1 MAHDPAY
8 PSSLVVDVERIRVR
22 VERDIV
28 AMLQRAP
35 VFDLFARGHTGI
47 AAEPL
52 RRELLA
58 RGLRL
63 TESMAPE
70 LHEAA
75 RLAASRL
82 GVTTPCEIYQS
93 TAASE
98 NAAIHLVETPVLL
111 EVQGRLLAGLDA
123 GTRLAVLGHELGHY
137 LAHGPWTPVGR
148 VHLAARQ
155 LALQEDADAG
165 LLRAASVLWMA
176 GELTADR
183 FGLLACRDLDAA
195 LRLEMM
201 AATGLSGDALTWDTN
216 AYLAQ
221 VKELVESCLA
231 AGDGARGLTHPEH
244 GLRAY
249 ALFLFSES
257 AEYRS
262 MTGLGQGT
270 RTLEDIDAVLA
281 RFLARDDLD
290 LDFDVLD
297 APPPELHECALAS
310 AVLVALSD
318 GDLVEDE
325 ELAIERIFAPL
336 VPGFRAVL
344 DRELALETFY
354 RTGGIVAAHGPSM
367 LRSLFQLLMHVIVAD
382 RAVDPREAAMVLAIG
397 EALGCLPM
405 FEGLLAAALRGLGVS
420 FEPEAVPRPALPLPP
435 RSAEAR
441 AALDAFF
448 ASMARRGGGE
458 TSLRRLVRLL
468 GATRPSADV
477 MRRIASAAERAGLRP
492 EQPLDAGRIDD
503 RVRFVSTAPR
513 QAPVDT
519 RPVEHADRRALVRAI
534 ARLRDQ
540 LVSGDGR
547 SPSVRVREA
556 RRGRSFDLAALDR
569 VSTGLAERVLAQ
581 ARAGTRANLV
591 TAEEVGRHDGA
602 RRIADELIEL
612 DREHTS
618 RVEETGADDLY
629 LGYPVLTGV
638 ADGYL
643 YRAPL
648 VLHPVDLVREARGAR
663 GFAIVPRADEPP
675 IVNQSLIRLVFH
687 KKRFALPEALRT
699 RLDELA
705 ADESQGAEAIV
716 AELSSLGLG
725 AVKLQGTLVPLRN
738 RDEELAQKKA
748 HCEIEECALL
758 GLFPQSSSDLLQDY
772 DALLEDLENPDV
784 DLARLLGAAEELLPA
799 GLRGGAKEPRSVR
812 LRGAAE
818 DLPPV
823 RLRGDGRENA
833 ERVVES
839 VQPALHADPSQRE
852 VMGEA
857 RRARALVVDGPPGT
871 GKSQVIANLVVDALT
886 RGERVAVVCE
896 KRAALDVVV
905 QRIGQLG
912 LRQVLGVV
920 HDVHLDRK
928 GLYAQ
933 VAARFEAEPTSA
945 FDAARHDAVESEARR
960 IESVLAER
968 TELLATAAPG
978 TKLTVGQL
986 HTLVAGIDAPD
997 LGGAHT
1003 LERIDQVTRDALE
1016 HALVAVAPYADLV
1029 GPGAVFHAP
1038 EGAAPRPS
1046 LASLGRPALDAL
1058 GQTLAEAAKL
1068 ALDHERLAGA
1078 SPATPAEV
1086 VRASSLLDAA
1096 LAARAARSD
1105 LEGQRLFAQMLGA
1118 AERGEDLAVVQ
1129 HAATEWQRHREAA
1142 LAVAAPV
1149 AEAPDVDLE
1158 RRVEIL
1164 RAWAGRFL
1172 RFFVFAW
1179 WAARSLVKRALPTY
1193 LPDRVGHPL
1202 EPTILDALRA
1212 RLAAARAWKALRD
1225 GLAAVASTA
1234 LVPPRAEL
1242 ADALVDRLSTLARTA
1257 SLLVEGRPLLAS
1269 AGAYPDAP
1277 TLDGVVRWEEK
1288 LEQRIAFRDAAQAL
1302 ARKAGALSP
1311 YFPWL
1316 GAYPSSATLIALR
1329 DALARDGARLV
1340 EADRRLDHARS
1351 LFDGS
1356 DSLFDA
1362 LFAAA
1367 RGEPDGLGRTLLR
1380 AWAQDTL
1387 SVLERRDP
1395 RLVDLAS
1402 KTPLGP
1408 ESALG
1413 TRLAELEQARASLL
1427 IERARSTLDSGAI
1440 LQAGQAAP
1448 RRRRTAEQ
1456 ATREAMLKEAKK
1468 QRRVM
1473 PLRAFVRR
1481 FAGEGLLDVI
1491 PVWLLSPE
1499 TMTILFPREPLF
1511 DCVIFDEASQ
1521 CTVESGFP
1529 VLLRAERVVIAGDDK
1544 QMPPT
1549 SFFASK
1555 APDDDADEGDESEE
1569 VREQRDLLTD
1579 ESLLTLAST
1588 RVPRRRLAWHYRCRH
1603 ESLIAF
1609 SNHAMYEGQLL
1620 TIPSTMSPN
1629 AAPVLRWHAVPDGR
1643 YHEGRNRVE
1652 ADLVVTLLHDLLR
1665 REPCPSLGVVTFNL
1679 QQRAAVLEAID
1690 ARRAHDQDF
1699 GTRWDR
1705 ASSHEQ
1711 IDQRPFVKNLESV
1724 QGDERDVIVFS
1735 LGHAPIARRRR
1746 DGSTETYVPARFG
1759 PLGVRGGERRLN
1771 VAISRARS
1779 ECIVVASFEPAQ
1791 LSVANSRHAGP
1802 GLLKRYLEYAHHVS
1816 GGRHAQA
1823 ERTLAFVRESRGP
1836 IAATG
1841 AVTLPCKRYVPL
1853 ATQIA
1858 LALEREGIATEM
1870 HVGTSAFRIPLAV
1883 VDPQNPTRFRIAVMT
1898 DEGDALPSPFELH
1911 VHRPLVLTQ
1920 RGFDVMRVTAVE
1932 WRMRQSA
1939 VVEDIRRRLA

>member
-1 MAHDPAY
+1 MAHDHAY

-28 AMLQRAP
+28 GMLQRAP
-35 VFDLFARGHTGI
+35 VFDLFARSHTSI

-98 NAAIHLVETPVLL
+98 NAAIHLVEAPVLL

-155 LALQEDADAG
+155 LALQEDADIG

-221 VKELVESCLA
+221 VKELIENCLA

-257 AEYRS
+257 AEYRAL
-262 MTGLGQGT
+262 TGLGPGT
-270 RTLEDIDAVLA
+270 RTLEEIDAVLE

-310 AVLVALSD
+310 SVLVALSD

-325 ELAIERIFAPL
+325 QLAIERIFAPL

-344 DRELALETFY
+344 DREVALETFY

-382 RAVDPREAAMVLAIG
+382 CAVDPREAAMVLAIG

-420 FEPEAVPRPALPLPP
+420 FEPKAVPRPELPLPP
-435 RSAEAR
+435 RSAEAK

-468 GATRPSADV
+468 GATRPSADA
-477 MRRIASAAERAGLRP
+477 MRQITRATERAGLRP
-492 EQPLDAGRIDD
+492 EQPLDAERIDD
-503 RVRFVSTAPR
+503 RIRFVSTKPH
-513 QAPVDT
+513 QAPAEP
-519 RPVEHADRRALVRAI
+519 RRVEDADRRALTRAI
-534 ARLRDQ
+534 ARLRDH

-556 RRGRSFDLAALDR
+556 RRGRAFDIASLDR

-581 ARAGTRANLV
+581 VRAGKRANLV

-602 RRIADELIEL
+602 RRVADELIEL
-612 DREHTS
+612 DREQTS
-618 RVEETGADDLY
+618 RVEETGADDIY

-663 GFAIVPRADEPP
+663 GFAIAPRADEPP

-705 ADESQGAEAIV
+705 ADETQGAEAIA

-738 RDEELAQKKA
+738 RDEELAQKRE

-772 DALLEDLENPDV
+772 DALLEDLEKPDA
-784 DLARLLGAAEELLPA
+784 DLASLLGAAEELLPA
-799 GLRGGAKEPRSVR
+799 R

-818 DLPPV
+818 DFRSVRLRDAGQDLPPV
-823 RLRGDGRENA
+823 RLRGDGREDA
-833 ERVVES
+833 ERLVDS
-839 VQPALHADPSQRE
+839 IQPALHADPSQRE

-871 GKSQVIANLVVDALT
+871 GKSQVIANLIVDALA

-905 QRIGQLG
+905 QRIDQLG
-912 LRQVLGVV
+912 LRQALGVV

-968 TELLATAAPG
+968 TALLAAAVPG
-978 TKLTVGQL
+978 TKLTIGQL
-986 HTLVAGIDAPD
+986 HTLVAGIEAPD
-997 LGGAHT
+997 LGGMHA
-1003 LERIDQVTRDALE
+1003 LERIDEATRDTLE

-1029 GPGAVFHAP
+1029 GPGRVFHAP

-1046 LASLGRPALDAL
+1046 LASLERPALDAL
-1058 GQTLAEAAKL
+1058 GQTLAGAAKL
-1068 ALDHERLAGA
+1068 ALDHERLASA
-1078 SPATPAEV
+1078 SPALSADV

-1096 LAARAARSD
+1096 LASRAARSD
-1105 LEGQRLFAQMLGA
+1105 LEGQRLLAQMLGA
-1118 AERGEDLAVVQ
+1118 AERGEDLANVQ
-1129 HAATEWQRHREAA
+1129 QAATEWQRHREAA
-1142 LAVAAPV
+1142 LAVAATLT
-1149 AEAPDVDLE
+1149 EAPDVDLE

-1172 RFFVFAW
+1172 RFFVVAW
-1179 WAARSLVKRALPTY
+1179 WTARSFVKRSLPAY

-1202 EPTILDALRA
+1202 ESSVLDALRA
-1212 RLAAARAWKALRD
+1212 RLSAARAWKALRD
-1225 GLAAVASTA
+1225 GLAAVGSPA

-1242 ADALVDRLSTLARTA
+1242 ADALADRLATLARTA
-1257 SLLVEGRPLLAS
+1257 SLLVEGRSLLTA

-1288 LEQRIAFRDAAQAL
+1288 LDQRIALRDAARAL
-1302 ARKAGALSP
+1302 AQKAGELSP

-1316 GAYPSSATLIALR
+1316 GAHPASATLIALR

-1340 EADRRLDHARS
+1340 EADRRLDRARS

-1356 DSLFDA
+1356 DALFDA
-1362 LFAAA
+1362 LCAAT

-1387 SVLERRDP
+1387 SAFERRDP
-1395 RLVDLAS
+1395 RLVDLAAR
-1402 KTPLGP
+1402 TPLGP
-1408 ESALG
+1408 EPELG
-1413 TRLAELEQARASLL
+1413 RRLAELEQARASLQ
-1427 IERARSTLDSGAI
+1427 IDRARSMLDSGAI
-1440 LQAGQAAP
+1440 LQAGQAPP

-1481 FAGEGLLDVI
+1481 FADEGLLDVI

-1549 SFFASK
+1549 SFFTSRA
-1555 APDDDADEGDESEE
+1555 ADDEDDENEE
-1569 VREQRDLLTD
+1569 VREERDLLTD

-1620 TIPSTMSPN
+1620 TVPSTMSPKSS
-1629 AAPVLRWHAVPDGR
+1629 PVLRWHAVPDGR

-1652 ADLVVTLLHDLLR
+1652 ADQVVTLLHELLC

-1690 ARRAHDQDF
+1690 ARRAQDPDF

-1735 LGHAPIARRRR
+1735 LGHAPIERRRR

-1771 VAISRARS
+1771 VAISRAKS

-1802 GLLKRYLEYAHHVS
+1802 GLLKRYLEYAYYIS

-1836 IAATG
+1836 AATSG
-1841 AVTLPCKRYVPL
+1841 TVTLPCKRYVPL

-1870 HVGTSAFRIPLAV
+1870 NVGTSAFRIPLAI
-1883 VDPQNPTRFRIAVMT
+1883 VDSRDPTRFRIAVMT
-1898 DEGDALPSPFELH
+1898 DEGDAQPSPFELH
-1911 VHRPLVLTQ
+1911 VHRPLALTQ

-1932 WRMRQSA
+1932 WRVRQGA
-1939 VVEDIRRRLA
+1939 VVEELRRRLG

>member
-1 MAHDPAY
+1 MAHDHAY
-8 PSSLVVDVERIRVR
+8 PSSLVGDVERIRVR

-98 NAAIHLVETPVLL
+98 NAAIHLVEAPVLL

-155 LALQEDADAG
+155 LALQEDADVG

-201 AATGLSGDALTWDTN
+201 TATGLSGDALTWDTS

-221 VKELVESCLA
+221 VKELVENCLA
-231 AGDGARGLTHPEH
+231 TGDGARGLTHPEH

-257 AEYRS
+257 AEYKA
-262 MTGLGQGT
+262 MTGLGPGA
-270 RTLEDIDAVLA
+270 RTLEEIDAVLE

-318 GDLVEDE
+318 GDMVEDE
-325 ELAIERIFAPL
+325 ELAIERLFAPL
-336 VPGFRAVL
+336 VPGFRAL
-344 DRELALETFY
+344 LQREAALETFY

-367 LRSLFQLLMHVIVAD
+367 LRALFQLLMHVIVAD
-382 RAVDPREAAMVLAIG
+382 RAVDQREAAMVLAIG

-420 FEPEAVPRPALPLPP
+420 FEPEAVHRPALPLPP
-435 RSAEAR
+435 RAAETR

-458 TSLRRLVRLL
+458 ASLRRLVRLL

-477 MRRIASAAERAGLRP
+477 MRQIASASERAGLRP
-492 EQPLDAGRIDD
+492 EQPLDAERIDD
-503 RVRFVSTAPR
+503 RIRFVATAPR
-513 QAPVDT
+513 QAASEA
-519 RPVEHADRRALVRAI
+519 RRVEDADRRALSRAI

-556 RRGRSFDLAALDR
+556 RRGRSFDVATLER

-581 ARAGTRANLV
+581 VRAGKRANLV

-602 RRIADELIEL
+602 KRVADELVEL
-612 DREHTS
+612 DRAHTS
-618 RVEETGADDLY
+618 RVDETGADDLY

-638 ADGYL
+638 VDGYL

-648 VLHPVDLVREARGAR
+648 VLHAVDLVRDARGAR
-663 GFAIVPRADEPP
+663 GFAIAPRTDEPP

-687 KKRFALPEALRT
+687 KKRFAFPEALRT

-705 ADESQGAEAIV
+705 ADESQGAEAVI

-725 AVKLQGTLVPLRN
+725 AVKLQGTLAPLRN
-738 RDEELAQKKA
+738 RDEELSQKKE

-772 DALLEDLENPDV
+772 DALLEALEKPGADP
-784 DLARLLGAAEELLPA
+784 ARLLGAAAELLPA
-799 GLRGGAKEPRSVR
+799 HLLAALGERLPERRLGVPDEPIPTRPRAYRDES
-812 LRGAAE
+812 A
-818 DLPPV
+818 D
-823 RLRGDGRENA
+823 
-833 ERVVES
+833 VVES
-839 VQPALHADPSQRE
+839 IQPALHADPSQRE
-852 VMGEA
+852 VMFET

-871 GKSQVIANLVVDALT
+871 GKSQVIANLVVDALA

-896 KRAALDVVV
+896 KRAALDVVA
-905 QRIGQLG
+905 QRIDQLG
-912 LRQVLGVV
+912 LRHALGVV

-933 VAARFEAEPTSA
+933 IAARLEAESTSA
-945 FDAARHDAVESEARR
+945 FDSARHDAVESEARR

-968 TELLATAAPG
+968 TELLATAVPG
-978 TKLTVGQL
+978 AKLTVGQL
-986 HTLVAGIDAPD
+986 HTLIAGIDAPD
-997 LGGAHT
+997 LGGAHA
-1003 LERIDQVTRDALE
+1003 LERLDEPTRDALE
-1016 HALVAVAPYADLV
+1016 HALVAVTPYSDLV
-1029 GPGAVFHAP
+1029 GPGGVFHAP
-1038 EGAAPRPS
+1038 EGATPRPS
-1046 LASLGRPALDAL
+1046 LASLAPPELDAL
-1058 GQTLAEAAKL
+1058 GQTLAEATKL
-1068 ALDHERLAGA
+1068 VLDHERLA
-1078 SPATPAEV
+1078 STTSATSADV
-1086 VRASSLLDAA
+1086 VRAGSLLDAA
-1096 LAARAARSD
+1096 LASRAARSD

-1118 AERGEDLAVVQ
+1118 AERGEGLAGVEQ
-1129 HAATEWQRHREAA
+1129 AATEWQRHREHA
-1142 LAVAAPV
+1142 LVVAAPV

-1158 RRVEIL
+1158 RRVDIL

-1179 WAARSLVKRALPTY
+1179 WAARSSVKRALPAY
-1193 LPDRVGHPL
+1193 LPEQVGHPL
-1202 EPTILDALRA
+1202 ESGVLDALRA

-1225 GLAAVASTA
+1225 GLTAIASA
-1234 LVPPRAEL
+1234 SLVPPRAEL
-1242 ADALVDRLSTLARTA
+1242 ADALVDRLSRLARTA
-1257 SLLVEGRPLLAS
+1257 SLLVEGRSLLVTAAS
-1269 AGAYPDAP
+1269 YPDAA
-1277 TLDGVVRWEEK
+1277 TLEGVVRWEET
-1288 LEQRIAFRDAAQAL
+1288 LDQRIALRNAAQAL
-1302 ARKAGALSP
+1302 ASKARELSP

-1316 GAYPSSATLIALR
+1316 DPHPSSAALTALR
-1329 DALARDGARLV
+1329 DALARDRARLV
-1340 EADRRLDHARS
+1340 EADRRLDRARE

-1356 DSLFDA
+1356 DALFDA
-1362 LFAAA
+1362 LFIAT
-1367 RGEPDGLGRTLLR
+1367 REEPDGLGRALLR

-1387 SVLERRDP
+1387 AALERRDR
-1395 RLVDLAS
+1395 RLAGLSA

-1408 ESALG
+1408 EPALG
-1413 TRLAELEQARASLL
+1413 ARLTELEQARASSI
-1427 IERARSTLDSGAI
+1427 IERARSVLDSGAI

-1456 ATREAMLKEAKK
+1456 ATREAMLMNPCSRWRA
-1468 QRRVM
+1468 
-1473 PLRAFVRR
+1473 RAFHD
-1481 FAGEGLLDVI
+1481 AA
-1491 PVWLLSPE
+1491 SPG
-1499 TMTILFPREPLF
+1499 TT
-1511 DCVIFDEASQ
+1511 
-1521 CTVESGFP
+1521 
-1529 VLLRAERVVIAGDDK
+1529 
-1544 QMPPT
+1544 
-1549 SFFASK
+1549 
-1555 APDDDADEGDESEE
+1555 
-1569 VREQRDLLTD
+1569 
-1579 ESLLTLAST
+1579 
-1588 RVPRRRLAWHYRCRH
+1588 
-1603 ESLIAF
+1603 
-1609 SNHAMYEGQLL
+1609 
-1620 TIPSTMSPN
+1620 
-1629 AAPVLRWHAVPDGR
+1629 AV
-1643 YHEGRNRVE
+1643 
-1652 ADLVVTLLHDLLR
+1652 AT
-1665 REPCPSLGVVTFNL
+1665 
-1679 QQRAAVLEAID
+1679 
-1690 ARRAHDQDF
+1690 
-1699 GTRWDR
+1699 R
-1705 ASSHEQ
+1705 ASSRSRTTRCTRASSSPFP
-1711 IDQRPFVKNLESV
+1711 RPV
-1724 QGDERDVIVFS
+1724 
-1735 LGHAPIARRRR
+1735 
-1746 DGSTETYVPARFG
+1746 
-1759 PLGVRGGERRLN
+1759 VRSRRLP
-1771 VAISRARS
+1771 S
-1779 ECIVVASFEPAQ
+1779 
-1791 LSVANSRHAGP
+1791 AGI
-1802 GLLKRYLEYAHHVS
+1802 RC
-1816 GGRHAQA
+1816 R
-1823 ERTLAFVRESRGP
+1823 
-1836 IAATG
+1836 TG
-1841 AVTLPCKRYVPL
+1841 AITRDE
-1853 ATQIA
+1853 IA
-1858 LALEREGIATEM
+1858 
-1870 HVGTSAFRIPLAV
+1870 S
-1883 VDPQNPTRFRIAVMT
+1883 
-1898 DEGDALPSPFELH
+1898 
-1911 VHRPLVLTQ
+1911 RP
-1920 RGFDVMRVTAVE
+1920 
-1932 WRMRQSA
+1932 
-1939 VVEDIRRRLA
+1939 IRS